1 MKIVFT
7 GERSR
12 GAPLT
17 WGQRHVRRTASA
29 SSQVRVLDLP
39 GLPVPR
45 VADALAQLVGRHE
58 ALRTRISGAAE
69 QVVSDHGAL
78 AVECGP
84 ALVADELTGPFDDR
98 EDWPL
103 RVGLVTSGRPA
114 DPAVRQVVLA
124 CGPLAVDHHG
134 AEIVVKDLGL
144 LLRGALPVRS
154 AAQPADD
161 AEFQRSVSGTRLT
174 SRAVRYWTD
183 ELCRVEP
190 PSAGP
195 PGTGWSVTLRSSAM
209 DVAAQAI
216 AARHGVSAAT
226 VYLAAAAAVV
236 GTLTGT
242 RLTGLRAAVSNRFYP
257 DRRDVVATIAQD
269 GVVVLDLAVPSFGDL
284 VQQAWRVTMRSH
296 RFARYDP
303 DVMAAA
309 VDIDAFPCFEDSRL
323 VRRDQGLPSEAELRT
338 VAEGSTLTSA
348 AASAGGLALSVDGVG
363 ASARA
368 DTLSRSDLGASLRAL
383 ESLLVTAAFREVS
396 MGELGAM
403 VARPP
408 GSVVPPG

>member
-58 ALRTRISGAAE
+58 ALRTRLAGEDE
-69 QVVSDHGAL
+69 QRVSDHGTL
-78 AVECGP
+78 AVDCGP
-84 ALVADELTGPFDDR
+84 ALSADELTGPFDDQ
-98 EDWPL
+98 EEWPL
-103 RVGLVTSGRPA
+103 RVGLVTAGPPDGA
-114 DPAVRQVVLA
+114 AVRQVVLVS
-124 CGPLAVDHHG
+124 GPLAVDHNG

-161 AEFQRSVSGTRLT
+161 AAFQRSVSGTRLT
-174 SRAVRYWTD
+174 SRAVRFWTD
-183 ELCRVEP
+183 ELRRVEP
-190 PSAGP
+190 PPVGP
-195 PGTGWSVTLRSSAM
+195 PGTAWSVTLRSSAM
-209 DVAAQAI
+209 DVAAHSI

-226 VYLAAAAAVV
+226 VYLAATAAVV
-236 GTLTGT
+236 GTLAGS
-242 RLTGLRAAVSNRFYP
+242 RVTGLRAVVSNRFYP

-269 GVVVLDLAVPSFGDL
+269 GVVVLDLAVPSFGEL
-284 VQQAWRVTMRSH
+284 VQQAWRMTMRSH

-303 DVMAAA
+303 DAMASA
-309 VDIDAFPCFEDSRL
+309 VDTDSFPCFDDSRL
-323 VRRDQGLPSEAELRT
+323 ARRDWALPSEAKLRA
-338 VAEGSTLTSA
+338 VAEGSTLTSS
-348 AASAGGLALSVDGVG
+348 AASAGGLALAVDGSG

-368 DTLSRSDLGASLRAL
+368 DTMARSDLGSCLSAL
-383 ESLLVTAAFREVS
+383 ESLLVTAAFRDVA
-396 MGELGAM
+396 MGELGAL

-408 GSVVPPG
+408 GSVVPPA